1 MPPGP
6 RRAGQRATPHFVPNS
21 VRAACR
27 GLGCVQVWC
36 SVGLCSAFPCV
47 GACLPGVGVAWAGT
61 RVGVGC
67 LGIFPGALNCVLDKT
82 KEMEER
88 GAVSGALQR
97 PESGRVATLPTACL

>member
-6 RRAGQRATPHFVPNS
+6 RRAGRRATPRFVPNA
-21 VRAACR
+21 VRDACR
-27 GLGCVQVWC
+27 GLGCVLC
-36 SVGLCSAFPCV
+36 RPLFGVGLLGWV
-47 GACLPGVGVAWAGT
+47 GL
-61 RVGVGC
+61 

-97 PESGRVATLPTACL
+97 PESGRAATLPTACL